1 MAMYEIHENKM
12 WQYAQLSMN
21 VCTFDQLAKLVHVIC
36 CTIEQ
41 CLSRQPVKDIVHTM
55 HQFKHEHHLCIA
67 HTLEGTCTACPVVAY
82 SHESLLWP
90 LRVPKLKCHIGRQT
104 DSFRVLLRK
113 SPTKDFLEISNVS
126 AASYCLHQW

>member
-12 WQYAQLSMN
+12 WQYGQLSMN
-21 VCTFDQLAKLVHVIC
+21 VCMLDQLAKLVHVIC

-41 CLSRQPVKDIVHTM
+41 CLSRQPVKDIVRTM

-82 SHESLLWP
+82 SHEYTVVASKGTKIEMSHW
-90 LRVPKLKCHIGRQT
+90 QT
-104 DSFRVLLRK
+104 DRLIQGSLA
-113 SPTKDFLEISNVS
+113 EITNQRFS
-126 AASYCLHQW
+126 